1 VRNFPSS
8 SSSFLLM
15 TVVLLIFFNFMFAD
29 KMLRLKRTVN
39 SRRRFSS
46 IAVSVNSVFSFLIN

>member
-1 VRNFPSS
+1 MV
-8 SSSFLLM
+8 
-15 TVVLLIFFNFMFAD
+15 AE

-46 IAVSVNSVFSFLIN
+46 IARSEIQCLF